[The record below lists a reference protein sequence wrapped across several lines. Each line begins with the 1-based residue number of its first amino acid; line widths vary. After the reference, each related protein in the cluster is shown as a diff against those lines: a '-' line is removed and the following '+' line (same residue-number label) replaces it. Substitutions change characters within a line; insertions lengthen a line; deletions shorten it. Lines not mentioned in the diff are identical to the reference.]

1 MELKRH
7 HVLVMERCSCRQKY
21 LEPRF
26 EWLEWWG
33 WLHVL
38 QPAWPQSW
46 AQRPGWGSSVRSGGG
61 VCLKGGAH
69 TGVLSFGEVW
79 PWTWVLWDAD
89 FLTKP
94 VLPSRSFLGLNLKW
108 SSPHQN
114 LGCGCLRTQQTSLE
128 DHSQIPFHLRKE
140 LPPTEGSGK
149 QALRTTAR
157 SHSTWRNSCPLQK
170 ALAVC
175 RFCCHPSST

>member
-7 HVLVMERCSCRQKY
+7 HVLVLERCSCRQKY

-26 EWLEWWG
+26 ERLEWWG
-33 WLHVL
+33 WLLVL

-69 TGVLSFGEVW
+69 IGGLSFGEVW

-94 VLPSRSFLGLNLKW
+94 VLPSRSFLGPNLKW
-108 SSPHQN
+108 TSPPPPPART
-114 LGCGCLRTQQTSLE
+114 LGVAASE
-128 DHSQIPFHLRKE
+128 HS
-140 LPPTEGSGK
+140 K

-157 SHSTWRNSCPLQK
+157 LHFTWRSSCPLQK

-175 RFCCHPSST
+175 RFCFHPSST

>member
-21 LEPRF
+21 LDPRF
-26 EWLEWWG
+26 EWLEGWG

-46 AQRPGWGSSVRSGGG
+46 AQRPGWGSLVQSGRG

-69 TGVLSFGEVW
+69 TGGLSFGEVW

-94 VLPSRSFLGLNLKW
+94 VLPSRSFLGLSLKW
-108 SSPHQN
+108 TSPRPRQN
-114 LGCGCLRTQQTSLE
+114 LGCGCLRTQHTSPE
-128 DHSQIPFHLRKE
+128 HHSQTALHPKKQ
-140 LPPTEGSGK
+140 LP
-149 QALRTTAR
+149 A
-157 SHSTWRNSCPLQK
+157 QK

-175 RFCCHPSST
+175 RFCFRPSST